1 MKVKGRM
8 QPKNKDREGVI
19 LEGCCIECGDKIEAG
34 AQYCNKEKCQNF
46 KRIFEVKECHHCGST
61 NLNKTGDTTEM
72 RREDSITIQCKD
84 CGHPI
89 FYKMAGYTG
98 GRWFGGKRKRPE
110 EPVEEWTVRRA

>member
-1 MKVKGRM
+1 M
-8 QPKNKDREGVI
+8 QPKSKDREGVI

-46 KRIFEVKECHHCGST
+46 KRIFEVKECHHCGSS
-61 NLNKTGDTTEM
+61 NLRKTGDTTEM
-72 RREDSITIQCKD
+72 RREESITIQCKD

-89 FYKMAGYTG
+89 FYKMPGYTV

-110 EPVEEWTVRRA
+110 EPVEEWGGRKA